1 MISLCPSLVRW
12 SIPLALMAML
22 LPTLASAQSTPRTI
36 LINGFASNLPAIG
49 YGMKRLKRRIPNAKL
64 YSYFGALEGW
74 TYIAPKVLQ
83 DVRKAHR
90 RDPYSQI
97 NLIGVS
103 FGANLLTRIVAILD
117 KEGIQVNYLGI
128 LDGLPLTPVTP
139 NVDRVDNFT
148 CIRSGCLRDKVT
160 LTRGNTITVHN
171 AFSFDTTHIELPNN
185 EQVHRRIL
193 SQIDPKPINIIP
205 NLPATSGTVFD
216 TQNNPVA
223 Q

>member
-1 MISLCPSLVRW
+1 MPTVLIT
-12 SIPLALMAML
+12 ALIFWHY
-22 LPTLASAQSTPRTI
+22 PTFAWAQSKPRTI
-36 LINGFASNLPAIG
+36 LINGFASNLPSIG
-49 YGMKRLKRRIPNAKL
+49 YGMKRLKNRIPNAKL

-83 DVRKAHR
+83 DVRKAYR
-90 RDPYSQI
+90 QDPYSEI

-148 CIRSGCLRDKVT
+148 CKKTGCLQDKVT
-160 LTRGNTITVHN
+160 LTKGNKITIHN
-171 AFSFDTTHIELPNN
+171 AFTFNTTHIELPNN
-185 EQVHRRIL
+185 ERVHRRIL
-193 SQIDPKPINIIP
+193 SQINPVPMNIIP
-205 NLPATSGTVFD
+205 DLPTTSGTIFD
-216 TQNNPVA
+216 TQSSPVNE
-223 Q
+223 